1 MDMTLIKNAD
11 ILSSEKKGIN
21 DILIAGG
28 KIQKIGRHLES
39 YEGCVVIDADGRLT
53 VPGLVDGHVHLT
65 GGGGEDGCLSRVP
78 PLSERKI
85 VEAGVT
91 SVVGLLGTDGYT
103 RTVRDLVAKTKAV
116 KEYGLSA
123 WCLTGSYQL
132 PSPTITGSIG
142 DDVMFIDEIIG
153 VKVAIGDHR
162 CSMPEKN
169 ELLRMAANVRM
180 ASLMSKKCGIT
191 HIHAGTDERAL
202 ETLFEIASTTTF
214 PIRHFYPTHM
224 GPHPEISKKWL
235 EMGGHIDLTCQKGKE
250 DQIINLLGLK
260 DDQISLSTD
269 SNGSFP
275 IWNEKRE
282 IIGMKAGSIK
292 NLLET
297 VFALI
302 DLGVEKETA
311 FSLATKNP
319 AKALMLKGKG
329 ELKEGYDA
337 DVLILDGRNVDILFA
352 GGVVMKNGPYVKQ
365 GMYEDCL

>member
-1 MDMTLIKNAD
+1 MDMTIIRNAEIISD
-11 ILSSEKKGIN
+11 VADGIN

-28 KIQKIGRHLES
+28 RIQEIGKHLEG
-39 YEGCVVIDADGRLT
+39 YPGCIEVDAGGRLA

-78 PLSERKI
+78 PLGEKKI

-103 RTVRDLVAKTKAV
+103 RTVRDLVAKTRAIR
-116 KEYGLSA
+116 EYGLSA

-132 PSPTITGSIG
+132 PSPTITGNVG

-162 CSMPEKN
+162 CSMPSRS
-169 ELLRMAANVRM
+169 ELLRLAANVRM
-180 ASLMSKKCGIT
+180 ASLMSRKCGIT
-191 HIHAGTDERAL
+191 HIHVGADDRAL
-202 ETLFEIASTTTF
+202 DDLFGIMHDTTL

-224 GPHPEISKKWL
+224 GTHPEAARKWL
-235 EMGGHIDLTCQKGKE
+235 SMGGHVDLTCQKGKE
-250 DQIINLLGLK
+250 DQITGLLGIN
-260 DDQISLSTD
+260 DDQLSLSTD

-275 IWNEKRE
+275 VWNERKE

-297 VFALI
+297 VFDLI
-302 DLGVEKETA
+302 DLGVEKRTA
-311 FSLATKNP
+311 FALATKNP
-319 AKALMLKGKG
+319 ARALMLAGKG
-329 ELKEGYDA
+329 ELRKGCDA
-337 DVLILDGRNVDILFA
+337 DILVLDGRNVDMLFA
-352 GGVVMKNGPYVKQ
+352 GGVLMKNGTYTKQ